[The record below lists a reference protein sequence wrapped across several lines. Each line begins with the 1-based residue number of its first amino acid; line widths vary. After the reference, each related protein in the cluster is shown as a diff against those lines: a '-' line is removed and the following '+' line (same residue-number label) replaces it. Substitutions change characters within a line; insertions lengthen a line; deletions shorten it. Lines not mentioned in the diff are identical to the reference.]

1 MELGDTLTLIQTMT
15 GLVGVLAILWG
26 LAQMQQAGRR
36 RDRESDVMTETLR
49 ESTERQV
56 QTLSE
61 VGRAL
66 ERQGQAL
73 DRHGQA
79 LAELLRRSAC
89 ISACI

>member
-1 MELGDTLTLIQTMT
+1 
-15 GLVGVLAILWG
+15 
-26 LAQMQQAGRR
+26 
-36 RDRESDVMTETLR
+36 MTETLR
-49 ESTERQV
+49 ESTERQA

-79 LAELLRRSAC
+79 LAELLRRSAVHMTRAYAETLIGSYANSGATLVANSSMSSRSWSC
-89 ISACI
+89 GSRPL

>member
-36 RDRESDVMTETLR
+36 RDREIDVMTETLR
-49 ESTERQV
+49 ESTERQA

-66 ERQGQAL
+66 ERQGE
-73 DRHGQA
+73 A
-79 LAELLRRSAC
+79 LAELLRRSA
-89 ISACI
+89 

>member
-1 MELGDTLTLIQTMT
+1 MELGDTLALIQTMT

-26 LAQMQQAGRR
+26 LAQIQQAGRR
-36 RDRESDVMTETLR
+36 RDREIDVMTETLR
-49 ESTERQV
+49 ESTERQA

-79 LAELLRRSAC
+79 LADLLRRSA
-89 ISACI
+89 

>member
-36 RDRESDVMTETLR
+36 RDREGDVMTETLR
-49 ESTERQV
+49 ESTERQA

-79 LAELLRRSAC
+79 LAELLRRSAY
-89 ISACI
+89 I

>member
-15 GLVGVLAILWG
+15 GLIGVLAILWG

-36 RDRESDVMTETLR
+36 RDREIDVMTETLR

-66 ERQGQAL
+66 ERQGE
-73 DRHGQA
+73 A
-79 LAELLRRSAC
+79 LAELLRRST
-89 ISACI
+89 

>member
-1 MELGDTLTLIQTMT
+1 MELGDTLTLIQTLT
-15 GLVGVLAILWG
+15 GLIVVLAILWG

-36 RDRESDVMTETLR
+36 RAREIDVMTETLR
-49 ESTERQV
+49 ESTERQA

-73 DRHGQA
+73 DRQGQA
-79 LAELLRRSAC
+79 LVELLRRSA
-89 ISACI
+89 

>member
-1 MELGDTLTLIQTMT
+1 MELGDTLILIQTMT

-36 RDRESDVMTETLR
+36 RDREIDVMTETLR
-49 ESTERQV
+49 ESTERQA

-73 DRHGQA
+73 DRQGQA
-79 LAELLRRSAC
+79 LVELLRRSA
-89 ISACI
+89 

>member
-1 MELGDTLTLIQTMT
+1 MELGDTLILIQTMT

-36 RDRESDVMTETLR
+36 RDKEIDVMTETLR
-49 ESTERQV
+49 ESTERQA

-79 LAELLRRSAC
+79 LAEMLRRSA
-89 ISACI
+89 

>member
-15 GLVGVLAILWG
+15 GLIGVLAILWG
-26 LAQMQQAGRR
+26 LAQVQQAGRR
-36 RDRESDVMTETLR
+36 RDREIDVMTETLR
-49 ESTERQV
+49 ESTERQA

-73 DRHGQA
+73 DRQGQA
-79 LAELLRRSAC
+79 LVELLRRSA
-89 ISACI
+89 

>member
-36 RDRESDVMTETLR
+36 RDREIDVMTETLR
-49 ESTERQV
+49 ESTERQA

-89 ISACI
+89 I

>member
-1 MELGDTLTLIQTMT
+1 
-15 GLVGVLAILWG
+15 
-26 LAQMQQAGRR
+26 
-36 RDRESDVMTETLR
+36 MTETLR
-49 ESTERQV
+49 EGTERQV

-79 LAELLRRSAC
+79 LAELLRRSA
-89 ISACI
+89 

>member
-1 MELGDTLTLIQTMT
+1 MT

-26 LAQMQQAGRR
+26 LAQIQQADRR
-36 RDRESDVMTETLR
+36 RDREIDVMTETLR
-49 ESTERQV
+49 ESTERQA

-79 LAELLRRSAC
+79 LAELLRRSA
-89 ISACI
+89 

>member
-26 LAQMQQAGRR
+26 LAQMQQVGRR
-36 RDRESDVMTETLR
+36 RDREIDVMTETLR
-49 ESTERQV
+49 ESTERQA

-89 ISACI
+89 I

>member
-36 RDRESDVMTETLR
+36 WDREIDVMTETLR

-89 ISACI
+89 I

>member
-36 RDRESDVMTETLR
+36 RDKEIDVMTETLR
-49 ESTERQV
+49 ESTERQA

-79 LAELLRRSAC
+79 LAELLRRSA
-89 ISACI
+89 

>member
-36 RDRESDVMTETLR
+36 RDREIDVMTETLR
-49 ESTERQV
+49 ESTERQA

-79 LAELLRRSAC
+79 LAELLRRSA
-89 ISACI
+89 